1 MVNDKIT
8 IKGPAWQDSTQKLSK
23 ISRVLPKL
31 NHNLIMLNQ
40 TPKMT
45 LTHDKEL
52 FKIKPVNVRQEKE
65 SLYDDVLN
73 QRMIS
78 NDLK

>member
-1 MVNDKIT
+1 
-8 IKGPAWQDSTQKLSK
+8 
-23 ISRVLPKL
+23 
-31 NHNLIMLNQ
+31 MLNQ